1 MARTKSPSASS
12 AILDFEA
19 TALRDSAG
27 LKREAILQSVSAA
40 KDNFGPENADTFRRD
55 LHPDLRADT
64 ALRDS
69 AFLQRKASPQIV
81 SEATNNSGL

>member
-27 LKREAILQSVSAA
+27 LKREAILQSVSTA
-40 KDNFGPENADTFRRD
+40 KDNSGPENADTFRRD
-55 LHPDLRADT
+55 LSVGRLAV
-64 ALRDS
+64 A
-69 AFLQRKASPQIV
+69 A
-81 SEATNNSGL
+81 